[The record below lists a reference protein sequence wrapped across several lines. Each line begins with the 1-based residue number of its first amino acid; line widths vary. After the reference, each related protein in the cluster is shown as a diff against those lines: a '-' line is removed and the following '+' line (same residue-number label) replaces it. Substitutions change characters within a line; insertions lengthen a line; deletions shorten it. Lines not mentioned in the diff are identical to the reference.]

1 MSELRSCNYS
11 ILLSR
16 TLQLAPPTSSL
27 ANGLPG
33 RHVWLADG
41 IDFLRINLLRFRR
54 ILTTN
59 QPVLSETTT
68 ATGIS
73 IRSVTVR
80 YADHTVLEE
89 LSLDVRP
96 GEIVALLGASGC
108 GKSTLLRA
116 IAKLVPMQTGHI
128 EFSRPIR
135 RAGDL
140 AFVFQ
145 DATLLPWRTVEENVR
160 LPMELGSWGRSSET
174 SAIRKALTAV
184 GLEEKDLR
192 KFPRELSG
200 GMRMRTSIARALLT
214 EPSILLLDE
223 PFAALDDILRTR
235 LNELLLEL
243 WQQRQRTILFVTH
256 NIAEAIY
263 LSHRIAV
270 FGTGRIVD
278 VVDNPIAWPRSAQQR
293 AEANFAEFFGRVSRT
308 LLNAQKNRF

>member
-1 MSELRSCNYS
+1 MQLFYTA
-11 ILLSR
+11 LSY
-16 TLQLAPPTSSL
+16 PPTGSTNFVPREWTS
-27 ANGLPG
+27 G

-59 QPVLSETTT
+59 QPVLIETTT

-80 YADHTVLEE
+80 YADHTVLRA
-89 LSLDVRP
+89 SLDVRP
-96 GEIVALLGASGC
+96 GEIVVLLGASGC

-184 GLEEKDLR
+184 GLEEK
-192 KFPRELSG
+192 
-200 GMRMRTSIARALLT
+200 
-214 EPSILLLDE
+214 
-223 PFAALDDILRTR
+223 
-235 LNELLLEL
+235 
-243 WQQRQRTILFVTH
+243 
-256 NIAEAIY
+256 AI
-263 LSHRIAV
+263 R
-270 FGTGRIVD
+270 
-278 VVDNPIAWPRSAQQR
+278 N
-293 AEANFAEFFGRVSRT
+293 
-308 LLNAQKNRF
+308 